1 MSDQENTPETDP
13 PPAGSGKRRPP
24 PAPDTTGNTDPQER
38 PFPQDAP
45 AEPEIVSPGDLELS
59 EPELESPA
67 ISAEAAE
74 AASLDTAAAEAAAVE
89 ADAAEAGR
97 LAAPG
102 QPAPAGTEIPD
113 NAGGETP
120 GTADGEAP
128 DTAGRQTPTP
138 EPQAQAQAGD
148 APTSPGNGPAAT
160 PGGATAVSGDSHT
173 VPEHTVPAG
182 PTAADPNGTAS
193 AVPKDPAPATGAPEA
208 TNRNLRILIAVGAV
222 GIIAV
227 LLVLLFTL
235 LFDTKEDGVLSED
248 VEPVEV
254 EQGACIQDFEDI
266 NSEVDV
272 VTCETP
278 HNSQLVATAEV
289 EDADTYP
296 GSEALTARVEEVCNA
311 VEYSDAAA
319 ALPDIRLEKAI
330 PTEESWRQGD
340 RRVDCFVVSPQD
352 LTQSLLR

>member
-1 MSDQENTPETDP
+1 MSDQENTPETGP
-13 PPAGSGKRRPP
+13 PPAGSGRRRPP
-24 PAPDTTGNTDPQER
+24 PAPDTAGNTDPQGR
-38 PFPQDAP
+38 PSPQDAP
-45 AEPEIVSPGDLELS
+45 AEPEIVSAGDLELG

-113 NAGGETP
+113 NAGGEAP
-120 GTADGEAP
+120 GTAGGEAP
-128 DTAGRQTPTP
+128 GTAGGKTPTP
-138 EPQAQAQAGD
+138 EPQPQPQASD
-148 APTSPGNGPAAT
+148 APTVPGNGPGAA
-160 PGGATAVSGDSHT
+160 PGGAAAVSG
-173 VPEHTVPAG
+173 
-182 PTAADPNGTAS
+182 GT
-193 AVPKDPAPATGAPEA
+193 PEA
-208 TNRNLRILIAVGAV
+208 PNRNLRILIAVGAA

-296 GSEALTARVEEVCNA
+296 GSEALAARVDEVCNA
-311 VEYSDAAA
+311 VQYSDAAA